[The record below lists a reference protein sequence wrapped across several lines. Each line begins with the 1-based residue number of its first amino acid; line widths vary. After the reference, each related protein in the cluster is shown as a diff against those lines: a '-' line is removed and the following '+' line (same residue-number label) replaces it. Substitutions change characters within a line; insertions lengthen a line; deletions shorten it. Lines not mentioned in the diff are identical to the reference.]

1 MKKNTVIDKGKI
13 ILYKN
18 RVEVRLEA
26 ETVWLTSHQIADLFG
41 VDRTGVVRH
50 IHNIYKTKELRKI
63 STCAK
68 NAQVAKDGKIRAMDF
83 YNLDMIISVGYKVN
97 STRATQFRVW
107 ATDILKK
114 HLIEGYTINEKRLKL
129 SQTKYQELQKAVDLI
144 GNVLEIKDLPAEARG
159 LVKIITEYTR
169 ALDILDD
176 FDHQRLSK
184 PKGTKRL
191 RYKLTYDKAM
201 IIVDT
206 MKKRFNSS
214 DIMGRE
220 KDEGFKGSIGAI
232 YQTFGDKDLYP
243 SVEEKAA
250 HLLYFITKNHSFVDG
265 NKRIAAAIFI
275 YFLDRNNV
283 LNRKDGSHIIDDN
296 ALIALT
302 LMIASSK
309 PLEKD
314 IMVKVILNI
323 LGR

>member
-114 HLIEGYTINEKRLKL
+114 HLIEGYTI
-129 SQTKYQELQKAVDLI
+129 
-144 GNVLEIKDLPAEARG
+144 
-159 LVKIITEYTR
+159 
-169 ALDILDD
+169 
-176 FDHQRLSK
+176 
-184 PKGTKRL
+184 
-191 RYKLTYDKAM
+191 
-201 IIVDT
+201 
-206 MKKRFNSS
+206 
-214 DIMGRE
+214 
-220 KDEGFKGSIGAI
+220 
-232 YQTFGDKDLYP
+232 
-243 SVEEKAA
+243 
-250 HLLYFITKNHSFVDG
+250 
-265 NKRIAAAIFI
+265 
-275 YFLDRNNV
+275 
-283 LNRKDGSHIIDDN
+283 
-296 ALIALT
+296 
-302 LMIASSK
+302 
-309 PLEKD
+309 
-314 IMVKVILNI
+314 
-323 LGR
+323 